1 MIQTHRSIQFLTRAR
16 TGFAARCIGARH
28 RFSTL
33 CASALAGLL
42 VAAAPVTHAAT
53 FPDKPITMYVAFAA
67 GGTTDI
73 TARALAQGMEK
84 ILGVPVAVENKGGG
98 GATVANG
105 LLASKKPDGY
115 SLLATSTG
123 SITVRPL
130 LMKLAYTATSFRV
143 LMQYTLYVGSLTVRT
158 DAPWKNIDEFIDYA
172 RKNPGMTYSSSGPH
186 TQQQVAVESFAMCK
200 NLKFKHVPTKGG
212 STANTALLG
221 GHVDFVA
228 GSGSHLPLVEQGSFR
243 ELLIF
248 HRDERDPKSPTVP
261 IMKDIGCPP
270 TNPANGMIIVAPAG
284 LPDAVAARINDALR
298 QTAQSPEFR
307 QLLEKYNLPYAYE
320 EGSEVQKKFPA
331 EIAWYRKYFTEMG
344 LLKN

>member
-1 MIQTHRSIQFLTRAR
+1 MKISVNPRAR
-16 TGFAARCIGARH
+16 FAATCTA
-28 RFSTL
+28 T
-33 CASALAGLL
+33 LAGLAI
-42 VAAAPVTHAAT
+42 AAAPGACAAA

-73 TARALAQGMEK
+73 TARALAQGIEK
-84 ILGVPVAVENKGGG
+84 RLGVPVAVENKGGG
-98 GATVANG
+98 GATVANS

-130 LMKLAYTATSFRV
+130 LVKLAYTATSFRV

-158 DAPWKNIDEFIDYA
+158 DAPWKNINEFIDYA
-172 RKNPGMTYSSSGPH
+172 QKNPGLTYSSSGPH

-228 GSGSHLPLVEQGSFR
+228 GSGSHLPLVEQGAFR

-248 HRDERDPKSPTVP
+248 HRDERGRPDHEGHWLSAHEPGQRHDRGGPRRPARRHRRKAQRCAAADSSVTRVQATAR
-261 IMKDIGCPP
+261 KVQPP
-270 TNPANGMIIVAPAG
+270 VC
-284 LPDAVAARINDALR
+284 L
-298 QTAQSPEFR
+298 
-307 QLLEKYNLPYAYE
+307 
-320 EGSEVQKKFPA
+320 
-331 EIAWYRKYFTEMG
+331 
-344 LLKN
+344 

>member
-1 MIQTHRSIQFLTRAR
+1 MKISVNPRAR
-16 TGFAARCIGARH
+16 FAATCTA
-28 RFSTL
+28 T
-33 CASALAGLL
+33 LAGLAI
-42 VAAAPVTHAAT
+42 AAAPGACAAA

-73 TARALAQGMEK
+73 TARALAQGIEK
-84 ILGVPVAVENKGGG
+84 RLGVPVAVENKGGG
-98 GATVANG
+98 GATVANS

-130 LMKLAYTATSFRV
+130 LVKLAYTATSFRV

-158 DAPWKNIDEFIDYA
+158 DAPWKNINEFIDYA
-172 RKNPGMTYSSSGPH
+172 QKNPGLTYSSSGPH

-200 NLKFKHVPTKGG
+200 TLKCTHVPPKGG

-228 GSGSHLPLVEQGSFR
+228 GSGSHLPLVEQGAFR

-248 HRDERDPKSPTVP
+248 HRDERDPKSPDVP

-270 TNPANGMIIVAPAG
+270 TNPANGMIVVAPAG
-284 LPDAVAARINDALR
+284 LPDDIAAKLNDALR

-320 EGSEVQKKFPA
+320 EGPEIQKQFPA
-331 EIAWYRKYFTEMG
+331 EIEWYRKYFTDMG